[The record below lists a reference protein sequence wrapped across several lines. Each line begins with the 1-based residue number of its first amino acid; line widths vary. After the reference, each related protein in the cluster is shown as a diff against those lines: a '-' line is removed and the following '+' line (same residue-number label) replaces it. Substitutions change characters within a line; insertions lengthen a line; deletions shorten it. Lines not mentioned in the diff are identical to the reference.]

1 MSPKR
6 IQAVYGSF
14 TNTNMRNTLDHIGN
28 FQRKQRPET
37 AKINTKTMQKSSMQ
51 FLSTFEVGAD
61 GFKCEEKAS
70 MRYIPQSK
78 LPSSKL
84 KIRLKKDANPY
95 TYQSNT

>member
-1 MSPKR
+1 M
-6 IQAVYGSF
+6 A
-14 TNTNMRNTLDHIGN
+14 N

-51 FLSTFEVGAD
+51 FLSTLEVGAD